1 MFWEF
6 FVQCVQLWPHWPV
19 CLLTTGKLSQLAK
32 GAIVCSFALS
42 LYRSYWQWLCT
53 LWSIWTTGKLS
64 QLGKGAIVCCFA
76 LSLYRSYCQW
86 LCTLWSLL
94 LGHSFQ
100 SLLPLLFI
108 ISLNL
113 STMSLNLAT
122 LWSFCPLCPESHS
135 CSLWTVTWPL
145 LFTMPCN
152 LATLVHYAV
161 LLGLSCSLCP
171 GTWPLLSTMSWN
183 LATLVNYVLE
193 LGHSWPL
200 LSTMS
205 WKLATLGRSCLLFP
219 GTWPL
224 LALLTLDL
232 TTLGCL
238 LFSELITLIVKST
251 NESFRNL

>member
-1 MFWEF
+1 MVRERGN
-6 FVQCVQLWPHWPV
+6 
-19 CLLTTGKLSQLAK
+19 CLLLRSI
-32 GAIVCSFALS
+32 AI
-42 LYRSYWQWLCT
+42 
-53 LWSIWTTGKLS
+53 
-64 QLGKGAIVCCFA
+64 
-76 LSLYRSYCQW
+76 
-86 LCTLWSLL
+86 SLL
-94 LGHSFQ
+94 LAVALYSLILVTWPLFCHSC
-100 SLLPLLFI
+100 SLFPWTCPL
-108 ISLNL
+108 L

-238 LFSELITLIVKST
+238 LFSELITFIVKST